1 MHLGATSQDVVDSA
15 LMVMVGRVGAILAE
29 DLAAAQDALAE
40 LARAHRSTP
49 MVARSL
55 AQHSLPSTFGLRAAN
70 WLDGL
75 GQAADRLAAAV
86 ADLPVQWGGAA
97 GTLASLSGHVDR
109 AHRAGTLGP
118 EVTAF
123 TLVEDLAAELG
134 LAAPPGPGTRTAW
147 PSRAWPRPWPTSW
160 PRAGR
165 SPTTC

>member
-1 MHLGATSQDVVDSA
+1 
-15 LMVMVGRVGAILAE
+15 AILAE

-40 LARAHRSTP
+40 LARAHRSPP

-97 GTLASLSGHVDR
+97 GTLASLSG
-109 AHRAGTLGP
+109 
-118 EVTAF
+118 
-123 TLVEDLAAELG
+123 
-134 LAAPPGPGTRTAW
+134 
-147 PSRAWPRPWPTSW
+147 
-160 PRAGR
+160 
-165 SPTTC
+165 